1 MFHLTVYILKNGLNL
16 SEIIEVFDD
25 ETNASQMKENLIK
38 TGQYRSIAIDSFE
51 VDTDKVNPLE
61 VVKVSGYISN
71 GVVSLKVKAYSP
83 TAPIEDMLIFTVSNS
98 QITFTGFVNLDE
110 VEQDAEDITELKARI
125 SAWVLEEF
133 KARLE
138 DNNPPTD

>member
-1 MFHLTVYILKNGLNL
+1 MFYLTVYILKNGLNL

-25 ETNASQMKENLIK
+25 EANASQMKANLIK
-38 TGQYRSIAIDSFE
+38 TGQYRSITIDSFDVE
-51 VDTDKVNPLE
+51 TDTVNPLE
-61 VVKVSGYISN
+61 VVKISGYITN
-71 GVVSLKVKAYSP
+71 GVVNLKVKTYNP

-98 QITFTGFVNLDE
+98 QITFTGFVNLNE
-110 VEQDAEDITELKARI
+110 VEQDAEDITGLKTRI

-133 KARLE
+133 KSRLE

>member
-1 MFHLTVYILKNGLNL
+1 MTVYILKNGLNL

-25 ETNASQMKENLIK
+25 EANASQMKENLIK
-38 TGQYRSIAIDSFE
+38 TGQYRSITIDSFE

-61 VVKVSGYISN
+61 VVKISGYISN
-71 GVVSLKVKAYSP
+71 GVVSLKVKTYNP

-98 QITFTGFVNLDE
+98 QITFTGFVNLDD
-110 VEQDAEDITELKARI
+110 VEQDAEDIAELKARI

-133 KARLE
+133 KTRLE
-138 DNNPPTD
+138 DNNPPTA

>member
-1 MFHLTVYILKNGLNL
+1 MTVYILKNGLNL

-25 ETNASQMKENLIK
+25 EANASQMKANLIK

-51 VDTDKVNPLE
+51 VDADKVNPLE
-61 VVKVSGYISN
+61 VVKISGYISN

-98 QITFTGFVNLDE
+98 QITFTGFVNLDD

-125 SAWVLEEF
+125 STWVLEEF

>member
-1 MFHLTVYILKNGLNL
+1 MTVYILKNGLNL

-25 ETNASQMKENLIK
+25 ETNASQMKANLIK
-38 TGQYRSIAIDSFE
+38 TGQYRSITIDSFE
-51 VDTDKVNPLE
+51 VDTDTVNPLE
-61 VVKVSGYISN
+61 VVKISGYISN
-71 GVVSLKVKAYSP
+71 GVVSLKVKAHNP

-98 QITFTGFVNLDE
+98 QITFTGFVNLDD

-138 DNNPPTD
+138 DNNPPSD

>member
-1 MFHLTVYILKNGLNL
+1 MTVYILKNGLNL
-16 SEIIEVFDD
+16 SEIIGVFDD
-25 ETNASQMKENLIK
+25 DANASQMKANLIK

-51 VDTDKVNPLE
+51 VDTDTVNPLD
-61 VVKVSGYISN
+61 VVKISGYISN
-71 GVVSLKVKAYSP
+71 GVVSLKVKTYNP

-98 QITFTGFVNLDE
+98 QITFTGFVNLDA

>member
-1 MFHLTVYILKNGLNL
+1 MTVYILKNGLNL

-25 ETNASQMKENLIK
+25 EANASQMKANLIK

-51 VDTDKVNPLE
+51 VDTDKVSPLD
-61 VVKVSGYISN
+61 VVKISGYISN
-71 GVVSLKVKAYSP
+71 GVVSLKVKTYNP

-98 QITFTGFVNLDE
+98 QITFTGFVNLDD

>member
-1 MFHLTVYILKNGLNL
+1 MEAHDFSRVGVHG
-16 SEIIEVFDD
+16 
-25 ETNASQMKENLIK
+25 
-38 TGQYRSIAIDSFE
+38 FE
-51 VDTDKVNPLE
+51 VDTDKVNPLD
-61 VVKVSGYISN
+61 VVKISGYISN
-71 GVVSLKVKAYSP
+71 GVVSLKVKTYNP

-98 QITFTGFVNLDE
+98 QITFTGFVNLDD

>member
-1 MFHLTVYILKNGLNL
+1 MTVYILKNGLNL

-25 ETNASQMKENLIK
+25 EANASQMKANLIK
-38 TGQYRSIAIDSFE
+38 TGQYRSITIDSFE
-51 VDTDKVNPLE
+51 VVTDKVNPLE
-61 VVKVSGYISN
+61 VVKISGYISN
-71 GVVSLKVKAYSP
+71 GVVSLKVKTYNP

-110 VEQDAEDITELKARI
+110 VEQDVEDITELKTRI

-133 KARLE
+133 KSRLE

>member
-1 MFHLTVYILKNGLNL
+1 MTVYILKNGLNL

-25 ETNASQMKENLIK
+25 EANASQMKANLIK
-38 TGQYRSIAIDSFE
+38 TGQYKSIAIDSFD

-61 VVKVSGYISN
+61 VVKISGYISN
-71 GVVSLKVKAYSP
+71 GVVSLKVKAYNP
-83 TAPIEDMLIFTVSNS
+83 TSPIEDTLIFAVSNS

-110 VEQDAEDITELKARI
+110 VEQDTEDITELKARI

-133 KARLE
+133 KVSLE

>member
-1 MFHLTVYILKNGLNL
+1 MLHFTVYILKNGLNL

-25 ETNASQMKENLIK
+25 ETNASQMKANLIE
-38 TGQYRSIAIDSFE
+38 TGQYRSITIDSFE
-51 VDTDKVNPLE
+51 VDADKVNPLE
-61 VVKVSGYISN
+61 VVKISGYISN
-71 GVVSLKVKAYSP
+71 GVVSLKVRAYNP

-98 QITFTGFVNLDE
+98 QITFTGFVNLDD

-133 KARLE
+133 KSRLE
-138 DNNPPTD
+138 NDNPPTD

>member
-1 MFHLTVYILKNGLNL
+1 MTIYILKNGLNL

-25 ETNASQMKENLIK
+25 ETNASQMKANLIK
-38 TGQYRSIAIDSFE
+38 TGQYRSITIDSFE

-61 VVKVSGYISN
+61 VVKISGYISN
-71 GVVSLKVKAYSP
+71 GVVSLKVKAHNP

-98 QITFTGFVNLDE
+98 QITFTGFVNLDD

-125 SAWVLEEF
+125 SAWVLDEF

>member
-16 SEIIEVFDD
+16 SEIIEVFDS
-25 ETNASQMKENLIK
+25 EANAYQMKANLIK
-38 TGQYRSIAIDSFE
+38 TGQYRSITIDSFE

-61 VVKVSGYISN
+61 VVKISGHISN
-71 GVVSLKVKAYSP
+71 GVVSLKVKAYNP

-98 QITFTGFVNLDE
+98 QITFTGFVNLDD

-133 KARLE
+133 KTRLE

>member
-1 MFHLTVYILKNGLNL
+1 MTIYILKNGLNL

-25 ETNASQMKENLIK
+25 EANASQMKANLIK
-38 TGQYRSIAIDSFE
+38 TGQYRSIAIDGFE

-61 VVKVSGYISN
+61 VVKISGYISN
-71 GVVSLKVKAYSP
+71 GVVSLKVKTYNP

-98 QITFTGFVNLDE
+98 QITFTGFVNLDD

>member
-1 MFHLTVYILKNGLNL
+1 MFYLTVYILKNGLNL

-25 ETNASQMKENLIK
+25 EANASQMKANLIK
-38 TGQYRSIAIDSFE
+38 TGQYRSITIDSFE

-61 VVKVSGYISN
+61 VVKISGYISN
-71 GVVSLKVKAYSP
+71 GVVSLKIKAYNP

-110 VEQDAEDITELKARI
+110 VEQDAEDITGLKTRI

-133 KARLE
+133 KSRLE

>member
-1 MFHLTVYILKNGLNL
+1 MTVYILKNGLNL

-25 ETNASQMKENLIK
+25 EVNASQMKANLIK
-38 TGQYRSIAIDSFE
+38 TGQYRSITIDSFDVE
-51 VDTDKVNPLE
+51 TDKVSPLE
-61 VVKVSGYISN
+61 VVKISGYISN
-71 GVVSLKVKAYSP
+71 GVVSLKVKAYNP

-98 QITFTGFVNLDE
+98 QITFTGFVNLDD
-110 VEQDAEDITELKARI
+110 VEQDAEDITELKTRI

-138 DNNPPTD
+138 NDNPPTD

>member
-1 MFHLTVYILKNGLNL
+1 MTVYLLKNGLNL
-16 SEIIEVFDD
+16 SEIIGVFDD
-25 ETNASQMKENLIK
+25 EANASQMKANLIK
-38 TGQYRSIAIDSFE
+38 AGQYKSITIDSFE

-61 VVKVSGYISN
+61 VVKISGYITN
-71 GVVSLKVKAYSP
+71 GVVSLKIKAYNP

-98 QITFTGFVNLDE
+98 QITFTGFVNLDV
-110 VEQDAEDITELKARI
+110 VEQDAEDITGLKTRI

-133 KARLE
+133 KSRLE

>member
-1 MFHLTVYILKNGLNL
+1 MTVYILKNGLNL

-25 ETNASQMKENLIK
+25 EANASQMKANLIK
-38 TGQYRSIAIDSFE
+38 TGQYRSITIDSFE

-61 VVKVSGYISN
+61 VVKISGYISN
-71 GVVSLKVKAYSP
+71 GVVSLKVKAYNRI
-83 TAPIEDMLIFTVSNS
+83 APIEDMLIFTVSNS
-98 QITFTGFVNLDE
+98 QVTFTGFVNLDD
-110 VEQDAEDITELKARI
+110 VEQDAEDIAELKTRI

>member
-1 MFHLTVYILKNGLNL
+1 MFYLTVYILKNGLNL

-25 ETNASQMKENLIK
+25 EANASQMKANLIK
-38 TGQYRSIAIDSFE
+38 TGQYRSITIDSFE

-61 VVKVSGYISN
+61 VVKISGYISN
-71 GVVSLKVKAYSP
+71 GVVSLKIKAYNP

-98 QITFTGFVNLDE
+98 QITFTGFVNLDD
-110 VEQDAEDITELKARI
+110 VEQDAEDITGLKTRI

-138 DNNPPTD
+138 DNNPPTN